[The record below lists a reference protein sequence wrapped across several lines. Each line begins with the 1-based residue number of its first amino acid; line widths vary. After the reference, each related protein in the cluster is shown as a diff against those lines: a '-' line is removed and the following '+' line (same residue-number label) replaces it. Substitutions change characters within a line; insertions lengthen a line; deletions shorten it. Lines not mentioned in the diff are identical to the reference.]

1 MTCCT
6 QISVNREVIAMSP
19 KGLTVREMLKL
30 PVMEHAQ
37 LISGE
42 RGLDRIVQYIDIW
55 EVPDIGNWLREGEM
69 VLTTGYSTRNDPSLL
84 VEMIEQLA
92 KAVLLR
98 RAEEVNKALT
108 RLVLNNKGIQVV
120 ADNVSE
126 LIDSPIW
133 IIGKAG
139 EVLASSP
146 EGYPYRSSGKHHQWE
161 VSVDNKMLGKFVV
174 EKRELNELDLMLIEQ
189 ARLVFSLEL
198 MRNKIAKDTENR
210 LRGTFFEELI
220 LNTVSD
226 ERVTASRG
234 RQLGLSPEW
243 LWEVAVVEADEPF
256 YNEDSSVV
264 TNIQAFIRK
273 ESAARKVR
281 SQLQIH
287 GGRIV
292 LFLPS
297 AKPAGQDRRIVDKDV
312 TLPWCDALS
321 GQLSA
326 WEGVR
331 MGIGRPGSLVEAH
344 RSYGEARTAV
354 SIGYRLNQ
362 ERRMFTYT
370 EVEMIHLLQE
380 STDPARLNRFVE
392 EKVGVLAEHDR
403 THGTNYVR
411 TLYHYMATGG
421 SLNETSLRMFIHRN
435 SVNYRMDR
443 IKSILGLDLNNP
455 RNEGVIDL
463 IGLIRV
469 FTAKDNEVLQA
480 HGNMIQEQFEVP
492 VMSRSIPDQPLGI
505 YDDASEEAALP
516 KIVELGIQMEQEG
529 CRLLIV
535 SCAADPGVRE
545 LRSRVSIPVIGAG
558 SSAALVALS
567 LGEPVGL
574 MGITEGIP
582 PVMKVLLDELI
593 VGYSRPEGVTNTTD
607 LMTEAGRQKALE
619 GARSLVEK
627 GAKAIV
633 FACTG
638 FSTIHFADV
647 IRKELQVPVVDIVEA
662 EGLMAAN
669 YYKQIISAS

>member
-1 MTCCT
+1 
-6 QISVNREVIAMSP
+6 MSP

-92 KAVLLR
+92 KVNGAGVAIKPERFIPHIPQEMIDKSNQYDIPIIQLPVGMAYIDITYHVMDQILNRQAVLLR

-312 TLPWCDALS
+312 TLPWCAALS
-321 GQLSA
+321 GQLSS

-380 STDPARLNRFVE
+380 STDPARLNQFVE

-443 IKSILGLDLNNP
+443 IKSILDLDLNNP
-455 RNEGVIDL
+455 RC
-463 IGLIRV
+463 R
-469 FTAKDNEVLQA
+469 
-480 HGNMIQEQFEVP
+480 FE
-492 VMSRSIPDQPLGI
+492 L
-505 YDDASEEAALP
+505 YL
-516 KIVELGIQMEQEG
+516 
-529 CRLLIV
+529 CTTFYLL
-535 SCAADPGVRE
+535 
-545 LRSRVSIPVIGAG
+545 
-558 SSAALVALS
+558 
-567 LGEPVGL
+567 
-574 MGITEGIP
+574 
-582 PVMKVLLDELI
+582 
-593 VGYSRPEGVTNTTD
+593 N
-607 LMTEAGRQKALE
+607 
-619 GARSLVEK
+619 
-627 GAKAIV
+627 
-633 FACTG
+633 
-638 FSTIHFADV
+638 H
-647 IRKELQVPVVDIVEA
+647 
-662 EGLMAAN
+662 
-669 YYKQIISAS
+669 